1 MLPFLISLLKSVKW
15 QKQYKVGLALGLS
28 LVSAVIIDGIM
39 SGFTL
44 SKIGLNWGIIFATA
58 STFYTAILKGMS
70 VETTLSNTLVK

>member
-28 LVSAVIIDGIM
+28 LVSALVIDGVM
-39 SGFTL
+39 SGFAL
-44 SKIGLNWGIIFATA
+44 SKIGMNWGVTFATA
-58 STFYTAILKGMS
+58 STIYTTLLKDTT